1 MIKHIKKELA
11 NRNVQKERVK
21 QIDEMKYGIGAV
33 VKLKKSVDGH
43 GYATVKGFTSSGSTS
58 GPTGRGVPMPAG
70 KVKKVKVALRKSDD
84 HSYYAG
90 PVTHIQHD
98 DVHSVIR
105 ESAPGWMLRQ
115 NPELAKKVKARI
127 AIAKNRQ
134 EQMGNPEPVKEAK
147 KHRMGGALFA
157 DTAARLQG
165 AINKHKERMNQIE
178 NGPED
183 TYHHAGLNLTTK
195 SRVKLPA
202 PWAKVKD
209 K

>member
-1 MIKHIKKELA
+1 MKM
-11 NRNVQKERVK
+11 RVGT
-21 QIDEMKYGIGAV
+21 I
-33 VKLKKSVDGH
+33 VKLKKPIDGH
-43 GYATVKGFTSSGSTS
+43 EYARVKGFSSSGHTR

-70 KVKKVKVALRKSDD
+70 KVTKVHVALKKTKDD
-84 HSYYAG
+84 AYDPG

-98 DVHSVIR
+98 DVHSVIG
-105 ESAPGWMLRQ
+105 ESTGWMLRQ
-115 NPELAKKVKARI
+115 DPKLAKKVRDKI
-127 AIAKNRQ
+127 KLAKKRQ
-134 EQMGNPEPVKEAK
+134 KQMGTKEPIKEARK
-147 KHRMGGALFA
+147 KYYQGGALFA

-202 PWAKVKD
+202 PWAKVEEK
-209 K
+209 